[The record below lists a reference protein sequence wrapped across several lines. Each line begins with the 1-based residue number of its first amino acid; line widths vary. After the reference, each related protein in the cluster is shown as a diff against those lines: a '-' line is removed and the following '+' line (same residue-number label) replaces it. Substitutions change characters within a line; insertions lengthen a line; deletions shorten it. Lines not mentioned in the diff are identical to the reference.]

1 MILSS
6 RKQWCGRLLSA
17 FLILALAGA
26 AEAAAPAAP
35 KNAILLLA
43 DGLSWGQLQLALDD
57 AHARGA
63 RLALEDILEV
73 GHTAYCQTAPL
84 GALVVESGAGSSAV
98 SGGAKVANRTLAQL
112 PDGTNVPGILELAR
126 RDGKATG
133 LVSTGRLTH
142 ASPAGFL
149 SHMRLRDDE
158 YEIAD
163 QIAASG
169 HDVLLGGGRSYF
181 LPSAVAKARAGGAT
195 VLFHEDEL
203 EKAPAGRLLGLLY
216 EDSFPYAIDG
226 ESGPDRET
234 VPSLERM
241 TKLALERLSR
251 NPKGFV
257 LVVNSRLVDELSHY
271 NDAAGVLAEMGR
283 TDRTVAILRDFARE
297 HADTVLVVTT
307 NHDSGGM
314 GMEWQAYPAKFGGQD
329 ELARLRGQKASFQA
343 MLAEVHRRELAGEKR
358 DAALVRSV
366 VAPRL
371 AAGLVLSEADYE
383 AVAKALSL
391 GPKGAFFTYSPATR
405 ELARV
410 LKPHTLMGWVTGTHT
425 SSAVPCF
432 GMGPGAEALRGLL
445 HNTAVFGVMRAV
457 LSGPAHQ

>member
-6 RKQWCGRLLSA
+6 LLTILLSA
-17 FLILALAGA
+17 A
-26 AEAAAPAAP
+26 AAAPERP
-35 KNAILLLA
+35 KNAILLLV
-43 DGLSWGQLQLALDD
+43 DGLSWGQLQIALDD
-57 AHARGA
+57 ARLRGT
-63 RLALEDILEV
+63 RLALQDILDA

-98 SGGAKVANRTLAQL
+98 SGGRPIANRMLGKL
-112 PDGTNVPGILELAR
+112 PDGTDVPGILELAR
-126 RDGKATG
+126 RDGKSTG
-133 LVSTGRLTH
+133 LVTTGRLTH

-149 SHMRLRDDE
+149 SHMLLRDDE
-158 YEIAD
+158 YQIAE

-181 LPSAVAKARAGGAT
+181 LPAAVAAARARGAA
-195 VLFHEDEL
+195 VLFHEDDL
-203 EKAPAGRLLGLLY
+203 EKSPAGPLLGLLS

-226 ESGPDRET
+226 ESGPGRET
-234 VPSLERM
+234 VPALERM

-283 TDRTVAILRDFARE
+283 TDRAAAILRDFAR
-297 HADTVLVVTT
+297 ARPDTALVVTT

-314 GMEWQAYPAKFGGQD
+314 GMMWQAYPARFGGPD
-329 ELARLRGQKASFQA
+329 ELARMRGQKASVQMMF
-343 MLAEVHRRELAGEKR
+343 AEIRRRELAGEKR

-366 VAPRL
+366 VAPKL
-371 AAGLVLSEADYE
+371 APGVVLNDADYD
-383 AVAKALSL
+383 ALAKSLSV
-391 GPKGAFFTYSPATR
+391 GPKGAAFTYSPAAR
-405 ELARV
+405 EFSRILA
-410 LKPHTLMGWVTGTHT
+410 PHYLMGWVDGTHT

-432 GMGPGAEALRGLL
+432 GMGPGTEALRGLL
-445 HNTAVFGVMRAV
+445 HHADVSGVLKSA
-457 LSGPAHQ
+457 LSGTAHQ